1 MAFESIGL
9 GGVLKFDGNQ
19 AVLAM
24 GKAQAGFAKLLG
36 KANLVG
42 PTMGK
47 VAATTSRALGTVA
60 QKANAVVAPIGRAAN
75 ATQRAFS
82 QVSNVAKRVGS
93 SLAVAGKHASTAR
106 AAFVRLNQNIMKL
119 PAAMGRAAAAV
130 ARGAARIAKSSAKK
144 IGAGF
149 SQMAGAARG
158 GAMAM
163 LPFTA
168 GVGFAAKKAA
178 DFEQQM
184 SVVASIGGKAFEDKL
199 GDLELKA
206 KQLGAS
212 TQFTATQSGQAMEFM
227 ARAGAKPGEIM
238 GGIAGVM
245 NAAAA
250 DSIELA
256 TAADIVAQTVK
267 GMGLEWGEASRVADV
282 LANTSSKSNTNITAL
297 GETFKMAAGGAR
309 NLGIPLEETAAVA
322 GKLADAG
329 LRGTLGGTALN
340 NMFNKLAKAT
350 PKGAEQMEKWGI
362 ALSDSNNKLLP
373 ISRIVEQF
381 KNKFDK
387 IKDPIKRA
395 GMATELFG
403 LRGQKAFFALANAG
417 KKGLDDLVSSN
428 NEAEGRAK
436 EMARIRLDNLKGQ
449 LTIFA
454 SAMEGFS
461 IEIMQPLLKPLT
473 GFVTAAA
480 KGLGQVVQAM
490 QKIAFASKRVMSGVG
505 SDADIAK
512 GVIEEFGPVIGNIA
526 LGFTDA
532 IAKVKSGFAAIQA
545 FIKRTG
551 DRLKA
556 TFGGDAIRTFAKW
569 GALLALGAAALAP
582 ILLGFAGIAFVISSV
597 VVPAISGLASI
608 ISGAFWPVLIIA
620 GAVLLAWQMLK
631 QENESFLETVIRVW
645 GSVKTWILGVYNDAI
660 LPLIAGIRD
669 VLGPVIQE
677 LAVIWNETVQF
688 IKFAIADV
696 TAAFSDGTDQTA
708 TDWREVGRTIG
719 AVIGAVM
726 VAVLKVVNFLIPL
739 IATLLPPLIKFVIM
753 PFQMIWRM
761 IKNVVGAFED
771 MFSGNILRG
780 FLKLGTAILDFV
792 LAPIRQIMA
801 AAIKLA
807 ETLKI
812 PIPAGVKT
820 FAEEG
825 VSGLVFPEEKKKTP
839 GVKVVESGL
848 KGVQDAGDISAAK
861 QITALERNAKVQQAK
876 PPKIDFKADLTDKRQ
891 LNVNNC
897 LNVDGREVAYAS
909 GRHKQE
915 LSERGGFKTTP
926 FQRKMLLEQGAL
938 PVGAGG

>member
-19 AVLAM
+19 ATVAM
-24 GKAQAGFAKLLG
+24 GKAQSAFAKLVG

-47 VAATTSRALGTVA
+47 VASST
-60 QKANAVVAPIGRAAN
+60 GRAFGQVAN
-75 ATQRAFS
+75 
-82 QVSNVAKRVGS
+82 VSKRVGS
-93 SLAVAGKHASTAR
+93 AMTTLATKTQQAR
-106 AAFVRLNQNIMKL
+106 QAFVRFNAQINRI
-119 PAAMGRAAAAV
+119 PAAAGRAARAV
-130 ARGAARIAKSSAKK
+130 AQAAAKMARSSGRKMA
-144 IGAGF
+144 AGF
-149 SQMAGAARG
+149 GKMAGAARS

-184 SVVASIGGKAFEDKL
+184 SATQSILGKDHAGSFA
-199 GDLELKA
+199 DLELKA

-212 TQFTATQSGQAMEFM
+212 TQFTATQSSQAMELM
-227 ARAGAKPGEIM
+227 ARASAKPKDIM
-238 GGIAGVM
+238 AGISGIM

-250 DSIELA
+250 DSIDLA
-256 TAADIVAQTVK
+256 TATDVVAQTVK
-267 GMGLEWGEASRVADV
+267 GLGLEWAESNRVADV

-309 NLGIPLEETAAVA
+309 NLGIPLEEVAAVA

-329 LRGTLGGTALN
+329 LRGTMGGTSLN

-350 PKGAEQMEKWGI
+350 PKGAAQMEKWGI
-362 ALSDSNNKLLP
+362 ALSDTNGKLLP
-373 ISRIVEQF
+373 VSRIIEQF
-381 KNKFDK
+381 KGRFDK

-395 GMATELFG
+395 GLATELFG

-417 KKGLDDLVSSN
+417 KKGLDELVSSN
-428 NEAEGRAK
+428 QAAEGRAE
-436 EMARIRLDNLKGQ
+436 EMAQTRLNNLKGQ

-461 IEIMQPLLKPLT
+461 IEIFQPMLLPLT
-473 GFVTAAA
+473 GFVKAAG
-480 KGLGQVVQAM
+480 KGLGLVTQAM
-490 QKIAFASKRVMSGVG
+490 QKISFVTKNTMGDASAKAEGFQQVMT
-505 SDADIAK
+505 
-512 GVIEEFGPVIGNIA
+512 EFGPVVGSIA
-526 LGFTDA
+526 FGIVDA
-532 IAKVKSGFAAIQA
+532 IGMVKSGFLQVQA
-545 FIKRTG
+545 FIQRVG
-551 DRLKA
+551 DKLKS
-556 TFGGDAIRTFAKW
+556 TFGGDSLRTFAKF
-569 GALLALGAAALAP
+569 GTLAVLAAAALAP

-597 VVPAISGLASI
+597 VVPAITGIASV

-631 QENESFLETVIRVW
+631 QENESFLGTVVRVW
-645 GSVKTWILGVYNDAI
+645 GAVKTWVLGVYNDAI
-660 LPLIAGIRD
+660 LPLISGLRD
-669 VLGPVIQE
+669 VLGPVIAE
-677 LAVIWNETVQF
+677 LGVIWNETVQF

-696 TAAFSDGTDQTA
+696 TAAFSDGTNQTA
-708 TDWREVGRTIG
+708 TDWRAVGQTIG
-719 AVIGAVM
+719 AVIGAVA

-820 FAEEG
+820 FAEKG
-825 VSGLVFPEEKKKTP
+825 VSGLVFPEEEKKG

-848 KGVQDAGDISAAK
+848 RGVQDAGDISAAK
-861 QITALERNAKVQQAK
+861 QITAMEKQAKARKAK
-876 PPKIDFKADLTDKRQ
+876 PPNVEFKADLTDKRQ